1 MGHLYL
7 DKESYHSEENTSKNE
22 VLCSTILHYRKKLNI
37 LTPQLLIYY
46 IQYKNRKSQLVE
58 MPEAA
63 IGGVLWKKCSLKFCK
78 ICRKHLQNSAKFLR
92 TCFLQNNW
100 QLFLKYRRGKNEARE
115 IDCLCCREVDAMLI
129 PLAKIPERKVS
140 WQVSSS
146 FGSWC
151 NWMR

>member
-63 IGGVLWKKCSLKFCK
+63 IGGVL
-78 ICRKHLQNSAKFLR
+78 
-92 TCFLQNNW
+92 
-100 QLFLKYRRGKNEARE
+100 
-115 IDCLCCREVDAMLI
+115 
-129 PLAKIPERKVS
+129 
-140 WQVSSS
+140 
-146 FGSWC
+146 
-151 NWMR
+151 